1 MVPEKNT
8 YLPSNIIFAYHLPC
22 VQLHLSRGAWKQK
35 RTIRNKILESQ
46 RYYLTDFIEY
56 VFYVIQVYKHYV
68 YSGEKVMNPYHNSEI
83 SFLQN

>member
-56 VFYVIQVYKHYV
+56 VLSVSLRYLPSAN
-68 YSGEKVMNPYHNSEI
+68 SGEKVMNPYHNSEI

>member
-56 VFYVIQVYKHYV
+56 VFN
-68 YSGEKVMNPYHNSEI
+68 SGEKVMNPYHNSEI